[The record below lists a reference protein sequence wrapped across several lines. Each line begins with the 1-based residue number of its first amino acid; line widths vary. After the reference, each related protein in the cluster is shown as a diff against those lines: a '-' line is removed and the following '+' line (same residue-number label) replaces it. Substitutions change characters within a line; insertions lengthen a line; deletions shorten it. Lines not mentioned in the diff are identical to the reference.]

1 MEIIQ
6 NRINSETVNI
16 YTIFDTHFGAA
27 NQREKE
33 FRELVK
39 IIEKDKNGYWIGGGD
54 YCMPLD
60 TEILTNRGFITQDKL
75 TVNDSILSYNN
86 GKLVWGKLN
95 GIYKTPKVKM
105 NRLNCRSYNSMVLVK
120 VFSMD
125 YFNFFCSIILYNP
138 SMIWRTLYIKT
149 S

>member
-75 TVNDSILSYNN
+75 TVNDSILSLAPTL
-86 GKLVWGKLN
+86 KASSSKRRWKR
-95 GIYKTPKVKM
+95 K
-105 NRLNCRSYNSMVLVK
+105 
-120 VFSMD
+120 D
-125 YFNFFCSIILYNP
+125 FFTRDNTYRFVSKWNY
-138 SMIWRTLYIKT
+138 T
-149 S
+149 